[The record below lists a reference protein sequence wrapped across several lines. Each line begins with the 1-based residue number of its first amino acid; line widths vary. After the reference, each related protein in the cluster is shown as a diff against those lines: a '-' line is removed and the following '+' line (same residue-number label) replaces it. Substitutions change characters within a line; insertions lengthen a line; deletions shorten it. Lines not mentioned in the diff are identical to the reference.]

1 MNRIKKYFYKIHK
14 IIWVVFNLGFVRV
27 TTMDR
32 RVFGRVEKSRARLRT
47 VDGVAPT
54 NSTGSGDERQ
64 TPATN
69 GERESARNGR
79 ELG

>member
-1 MNRIKKYFYKIHK
+1 MDQ
-14 IIWVVFNLGFVRV
+14 RV
-27 TTMDR
+27 SAGRSAGSTT
-32 RVFGRVEKSRARLRT
+32 
-47 VDGVAPT
+47 DGECVAPVNSGDERHT
-54 NSTGSGDERQ
+54 PANSTGSGDERQ

>member
-1 MNRIKKYFYKIHK
+1 M
-14 IIWVVFNLGFVRV
+14 
-27 TTMDR
+27 
-32 RVFGRVEKSRARLRT
+32 EKSRGLT
-47 VDGVAPT
+47 TDGGWR
-54 NSTGSGDERQ
+54 SSGELHGSGDERQ